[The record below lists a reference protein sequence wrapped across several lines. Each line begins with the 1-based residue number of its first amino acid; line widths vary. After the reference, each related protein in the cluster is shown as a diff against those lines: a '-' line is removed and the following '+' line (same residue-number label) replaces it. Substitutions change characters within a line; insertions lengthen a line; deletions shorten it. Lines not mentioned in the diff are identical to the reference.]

1 MKEKLFID
9 TWGWIVIHNKR
20 EPKHD
25 EVNAFYREF
34 RAQGGASTQLI
45 MCLMKQ

>member
-20 EPKHD
+20 EPKY
-25 EVNAFYREF
+25 AKAGSKRPPC
-34 RAQGGASTQLI
+34 GLI
-45 MCLMKQ
+45 RLTGN